1 MTRNGGVLYVG
12 PAHLRAQREAVEG
25 SVITFNVNPEIHKI
39 EGKTLQ
45 EKVSFMQRMQW
56 DGLRSVLVRRAGAP
70 RSSVV
75 VVVNHCT

>member
-1 MTRNGGVLYVG
+1 MLGLLISQLSEKPWKGR
-12 PAHLRAQREAVEG
+12 
-25 SVITFNVNPEIHKI
+25 VITFNVNPEIHKI

-70 RSSVV
+70 RSSAV
-75 VVVNHCT
+75 VVVNHCTWFEQGGAI